1 MSANPID
8 TAAPGISALLAERYG
23 VAAPAAILSSPVIE
37 QALAHRSVRAF
48 TNAPLPGNTLET
60 LVAAA
65 QSASSSSNLQLWSV
79 VAVEDPDHKS
89 ELATLAND
97 QAFIRRAPLF
107 LVWLADLSRTH
118 AIGAARDVTVEGTDF
133 LESLLLGVID
143 ATLAAQNA
151 ALALESL
158 GLGVVYV
165 GAIRD
170 HVVEVAKSLKLPPY
184 VFPVFGLA
192 VGHPDPEKP
201 AAIKPRLPQQAVLHR
216 DTYDASVVADTTAT
230 YDAVLDEFWRGQ
242 SLEHSVWTQHILRRL
257 ARKETLRG
265 REHLRDHAQTLGF
278 PLR

>member
-1 MSANPID
+1 MSAPQTD
-8 TAAPGISALLAERYG
+8 TATPDIADLLARRYG
-23 VAAPAAILSSPVIE
+23 VAAPAAILSTPIIE

-48 TNAPLPGNTLET
+48 TAAPLPENTLET

-79 VAVEDPDHKS
+79 VAVDDPDHKS

-97 QAFIRRAPLF
+97 QAFIRQAPLF
-107 LVWLADLSRTH
+107 LVWLADLSRAR
-118 AIGAARDVTVEGTDF
+118 AIGAACDVTVEGTDF

-143 ATLAAQNA
+143 AALAAQNA

-192 VGHPDPEKP
+192 VGHPDPDRL
-201 AAIKPRLPQQAVLHR
+201 AAVKPRLPQQAVLHR
-216 DTYDASVVADTTAT
+216 DTYDASAIADAAAT
-230 YDAVLDEFWRGQ
+230 YDAVLDEFWREQ
-242 SLEHSVWTQHILRRL
+242 SVEHPAWTQHILRRM
-257 ARKETLRG
+257 ARAETLRG
-265 REHLRDHAQTLGF
+265 RKHLREHANTLGF